1 MVYVERGRGC
11 GWWNLMIFDMRL
23 DGALCCLITIHRCL
37 NKIVGREIKM
47 VYYGRPVTGCY
58 QSPASIFTTIIVY
71 NGDLQ
76 WMCARTHRI
85 VSKPIKAIY
94 PREDGLYW
102 QTSLAPFFF
111 LYFLISS
118 PKINFFFFI
127 STKNYHHCRSRSEIL
142 SDIFW
147 FNLFSI
153 YSTLLSFYIL
163 CLYFLHMIYS
173 WTYDAFPF
181 KPIRC
186 SVHYLDGFLRCK
198 PIVLFFLNYFQY
210 WKTKNFHA
218 THVFLS
224 FRIITFTNI

>member
-85 VSKPIKAIY
+85 ASKPIKAIY

-102 QTSLAPFFF
+102 QTSLAPFF
-111 LYFLISS
+111 SS
-118 PKINFFFFI
+118 
-127 STKNYHHCRSRSEIL
+127 
-142 SDIFW
+142 IFW
-147 FNLFSI
+147 SLRQRLTFS
-153 YSTLLSFYIL
+153 F
-163 CLYFLHMIYS
+163 
-173 WTYDAFPF
+173 FPF

-224 FRIITFTNI
+224 FRISTLTNI